1 MNFDLPIDLARLRNS
16 RLALVPVETVL
27 DSFAAALVANT
38 ADSPGSPS
46 AAAVW
51 SYLPYGPF
59 EHPSDW
65 IAWYT
70 QTIQPARN
78 ATIFA
83 IVILPG
89 ADNSSSSTQE
99 HGGSGAGSGASS
111 STNITDSVETPPVL
125 FAGTTGLLNT
135 VATHAA
141 TELGHVLIFPR
152 FQHSWVQSTANAL
165 LLRHLLD
172 PAPLDLGLR
181 RVQWQCNVANSASR
195 GAATKLG
202 FAFEGVC
209 RWQRAMEVGWE
220 KRGVGRVGAH
230 QIDGRQRSDE
240 EVPKTVRVVST
251 NSSSAGRVEEVEV
264 EVGLGRHSAVY
275 SMCWDDWVMGKRGR
289 VLGLLARSE
298 MK

>member
-38 ADSPGSPS
+38 TDSPGSPS

-59 EHPSDW
+59 EHPTDW

-89 ADNSSSSTQE
+89 ADSSSSSTQE
-99 HGGSGAGSGASS
+99 HGGSGASNNA
-111 STNITDSVETPPVL
+111 NITDGVETPPVL

-195 GAATKLG
+195 GAAAKLG

-209 RWQRAMEVGWE
+209 RWQRVMEVGWE
-220 KRGVGRVGAH
+220 EKGVGRVGAH
-230 QIDGRQRSDE
+230 QIDGRQRGDE
-240 EVPKTVRVVST
+240 EVPKTVRVVSA
-251 NSSSAGRVEEVEV
+251 NSSDGRRVEEVN
-264 EVGLGRHSAVY
+264 VGLGRHSAVY
-275 SMCWDDWVMGKRGR
+275 SMCWDDWVVGKREH

-298 MK
+298 VR